1 MTGPLP
7 DRLPGPCELPEQRE
21 RELREIEGGR
31 RASWAKAGQQ
41 ETQTVTGWDG
51 TGPVPPGFTTEAG
64 EGRRRVRQHFG
75 DDSGKGSRCPGLGP
89 LRTGAWSPQEERPS
103 QRVDDLPTTRF
114 STAASE
120 ACSHGRRA
128 RRARTGESKQRSRGT
143 GQDGPASAQRCL
155 PGPHGTHRDAEEQP
169 RAPRPGP
176 RGCSGKE
183 RQTPSLRPG
192 TGRGAAATRDAG
204 CAVRPAFRTSS
215 GFFWYK

>member
-1 MTGPLP
+1 MER
-7 DRLPGPCELPEQRE
+7 DRPTRVYYGGGGGAETCPTALRGRQRE
-21 RELREIEGGR
+21 GEPMPRP
-31 RASWAKAGQQ
+31 RAPAHWCL
-41 ETQTVTGWDG
+41 E
-51 TGPVPPGFTTEAG
+51 P
-64 EGRRRVRQHFG
+64 
-75 DDSGKGSRCPGLGP
+75 
-89 LRTGAWSPQEERPS
+89 PQEERPS

-120 ACSHGRRA
+120 ACWHGRRA
-128 RRARTGESKQRSRGT
+128 RRARTGESKQRPRGT
-143 GQDGPASAQRCL
+143 GQDDPASAQRCL

-183 RQTPSLRPG
+183 RRTPSLRPG
-192 TGRGAAATRDAG
+192 MGRGAAATRDAG